1 MLAPR
6 KPGVICGLAVAE
18 AAFRA
23 VDPNVTFEYLA
34 ADGDEITTPRTPVA
48 RISGDARAIL
58 TAERTALNFISHM
71 SGVATSTAK
80 LVALTKHT
88 KAKVICTRKTTPN
101 LRALEK
107 YAVRCGG
114 GMNHRF
120 GLDDAVLIKDN
131 HIAVCGGIRQALQ
144 AAKAYAGH
152 MVKIEIEVDNLEQ
165 LKEVIAEGADIVL
178 FDNMSPH
185 DMRKGVE
192 MIAGRMKTEA
202 SGGISAE
209 SAKAVAESGVDMLS
223 SGALDAFGADPRHR
237 ARYRNPVRPHA
248 EAETKNGGPA
258 AAVCVS
264 LSPGSG
270 LPGEPLFHLRLDAV
284 LLHFLQ
290 PDRMDLGILILVLVL
305 VAAFL
310 DRRRHRALL
319 ARLDAEQRAALR
331 RR

>member
-1 MLAPR
+1 MSDFYLSPLLFEKAVRAALEEDLGRAGDITTLACIPAGRKAVAVLAPR

-18 AAFRA
+18 AAFRI
-23 VDPNVTFEYLA
+23 VDPSVTFEYLA
-34 ADGDEITTPRTPVA
+34 ADGDQITTPRTAVA

-58 TAERTALNFISHM
+58 TAERTALNFVSHM
-71 SGVATSTAK
+71 SGVATATSR
-80 LVALTKHT
+80 LVALTRHT

-131 HIAVCGGIRQALQ
+131 HIAVCGGIREALK

-165 LKEVIAEGADIVL
+165 LKDVIAEGADIVL
-178 FDNMSPH
+178 FDNMSPD

-192 MIAGRMKTEA
+192 MIGGRMKTEA

-223 SGALDAFGADPRHR
+223 SGALTH
-237 ARYRNPVRPHA
+237 
-248 EAETKNGGPA
+248 
-258 AAVCVS
+258 S
-264 LSPGSG
+264 SPI
-270 LPGEPLFHLRLDAV
+270 L
-284 LLHFLQ
+284 
-290 PDRMDLGILILVLVL
+290 DLG
-305 VAAFL
+305 L
-310 DRRRHRALL
+310 DI
-319 ARLDAEQRAALR
+319 EIM
-331 RR
+331 

>member
-1 MLAPR
+1 MSDYYLSPLLFENAVRAALEEDLGRAGDITTLACIPAGRKAVAVLAPR
-6 KPGVICGLAVAE
+6 KPGVICGLSVAE
-18 AAFRA
+18 AAFRI
-23 VDPNVTFEYLA
+23 VDPSVTFEYLA
-34 ADGDEITTPRTPVA
+34 ADGDQITTPRTAVA

-71 SGVATSTAK
+71 SGVATATSR
-80 LVALTKHT
+80 LVALTRHT

-131 HIAVCGGIRQALQ
+131 HIAVCGGIREALR

-152 MVKIEIEVDNLEQ
+152 MVKIEIEVDNLDQ
-165 LKEVIAEGADIVL
+165 LKDVIAEGADIVL
-178 FDNMSPH
+178 FDNMSPE

-223 SGALDAFGADPRHR
+223 SGALTHSAPILDI
-237 ARYRNPVRPHA
+237 
-248 EAETKNGGPA
+248 
-258 AAVCVS
+258 
-264 LSPGSG
+264 G
-270 LPGEPLFHLRLDAV
+270 LDIEI
-284 LLHFLQ
+284 
-290 PDRMDLGILILVLVL
+290 M
-305 VAAFL
+305 
-310 DRRRHRALL
+310 
-319 ARLDAEQRAALR
+319 
-331 RR
+331 

>member
-1 MLAPR
+1 MSDFYLSPLLFDKAVRAALEEDMGRAGDITTLACIPPGRKAVAVLAPR
-6 KPGVICGLAVAE
+6 KPGVICGLSVAE

-71 SGVATSTAK
+71 SGVASATAK

-101 LRALEK
+101 LRPLEK

-178 FDNMSPH
+178 FDNMSP
-185 DMRKGVE
+185 DEMRKGVE

-202 SGGISAE
+202 SGGISAD

-223 SGALDAFGADPRHR
+223 SGALTH
-237 ARYRNPVRPHA
+237 
-248 EAETKNGGPA
+248 
-258 AAVCVS
+258 S
-264 LSPGSG
+264 SPILDIG
-270 LPGEPLFHLRLDAV
+270 LDIEI
-284 LLHFLQ
+284 Q
-290 PDRMDLGILILVLVL
+290 
-305 VAAFL
+305 
-310 DRRRHRALL
+310 
-319 ARLDAEQRAALR
+319 
-331 RR
+331 

>member
-1 MLAPR
+1 MSDFYLSPLLFEKAVRAALEEDLGRAGDITTLACIPAGRKAVAVLAPR

-18 AAFRA
+18 AAFRI
-23 VDPNVTFEYLA
+23 VDPSVAFEYLA
-34 ADGDEITTPRTPVA
+34 ADGDAITTPRTAVA

-58 TAERTALNFISHM
+58 TAERTALNFVSHM
-71 SGVATSTAK
+71 SGVATATSR
-80 LVALTKHT
+80 LVALTRHT

-131 HIAVCGGIRQALQ
+131 HIAVCGGIRQALE

-178 FDNMSPH
+178 FDNMSPE
-185 DMRKGVE
+185 DMRKGVD

-223 SGALDAFGADPRHR
+223 SGALTH
-237 ARYRNPVRPHA
+237 
-248 EAETKNGGPA
+248 
-258 AAVCVS
+258 S
-264 LSPGSG
+264 SPILDIG
-270 LPGEPLFHLRLDAV
+270 LDIEI
-284 LLHFLQ
+284 
-290 PDRMDLGILILVLVL
+290 M
-305 VAAFL
+305 
-310 DRRRHRALL
+310 
-319 ARLDAEQRAALR
+319 
-331 RR
+331 

>member
-1 MLAPR
+1 MSDFYLSPLLFEKAVRAALEEDLGRAGDITTLACIPAGRKAVAVLAPR

-18 AAFRA
+18 AAFRI
-23 VDPNVTFEYLA
+23 VDPSVTFEYLA
-34 ADGDEITTPRTPVA
+34 ADGDQITTPRTAVA

-58 TAERTALNFISHM
+58 TAERTALNFVSHM
-71 SGVATSTAK
+71 SGVATATSR
-80 LVALTKHT
+80 LVALTRHT

-131 HIAVCGGIRQALQ
+131 HIAVCGGIREALK

-165 LKEVIAEGADIVL
+165 LKDVIAEGADIVL
-178 FDNMSPH
+178 FDNMSPD

-192 MIAGRMKTEA
+192 MIGGRMKTEA

-223 SGALDAFGADPRHR
+223 SGALTH
-237 ARYRNPVRPHA
+237 
-248 EAETKNGGPA
+248 
-258 AAVCVS
+258 S
-264 LSPGSG
+264 SPILDIG
-270 LPGEPLFHLRLDAV
+270 LDIEI
-284 LLHFLQ
+284 
-290 PDRMDLGILILVLVL
+290 M
-305 VAAFL
+305 
-310 DRRRHRALL
+310 
-319 ARLDAEQRAALR
+319 
-331 RR
+331 

>member
-1 MLAPR
+1 MSDFYLSPLLFEKAVRAALEEDLGRAGDITTLACIPAGRKAVAVLAPR

-18 AAFRA
+18 AAFRI
-23 VDPNVTFEYLA
+23 VDPSVTFEYLA
-34 ADGDEITTPRTPVA
+34 ADGDQITTPRTAVA

-58 TAERTALNFISHM
+58 TAERTALNFVSHM
-71 SGVATSTAK
+71 SGVATATSR
-80 LVALTKHT
+80 LVALTRHT

-107 YAVRCGG
+107 YSVRCGG

-131 HIAVCGGIRQALQ
+131 HIAVCGGIREALR

-152 MVKIEIEVDNLEQ
+152 MVKVEIEVDNLEQ
-165 LKEVIAEGADIVL
+165 LKEVMAEGADIVL
-178 FDNMSPH
+178 FDNMSPE

-223 SGALDAFGADPRHR
+223 SGALTH
-237 ARYRNPVRPHA
+237 
-248 EAETKNGGPA
+248 
-258 AAVCVS
+258 S
-264 LSPGSG
+264 SPILDIG
-270 LPGEPLFHLRLDAV
+270 LDIEI
-284 LLHFLQ
+284 
-290 PDRMDLGILILVLVL
+290 M
-305 VAAFL
+305 
-310 DRRRHRALL
+310 
-319 ARLDAEQRAALR
+319 
-331 RR
+331 

>member
-1 MLAPR
+1 MSDYYLSPLLFDKAVRAALEEDLGRAGDITTLACIPAGRKAVAVLAPR

-18 AAFRA
+18 AAFRI

-34 ADGDEITTPRTPVA
+34 ADGDHIDTPRTAVA

-71 SGVATSTAK
+71 SGVATATSK

-131 HIAVCGGIRQALQ
+131 HIAVCGGIAQALK

-165 LKEVIAEGADIVL
+165 LKEVIAEGADVVL
-178 FDNMSPH
+178 FDNMSPE

-209 SAKAVAESGVDMLS
+209 SARAVAESGVDMLS
-223 SGALDAFGADPRHR
+223 SGALTH
-237 ARYRNPVRPHA
+237 
-248 EAETKNGGPA
+248 
-258 AAVCVS
+258 S
-264 LSPGSG
+264 SPILDIG
-270 LPGEPLFHLRLDAV
+270 LDIE
-284 LLHFLQ
+284 
-290 PDRMDLGILILVLVL
+290 I
-305 VAAFL
+305 
-310 DRRRHRALL
+310 
-319 ARLDAEQRAALR
+319 E
-331 RR
+331 

>member
-1 MLAPR
+1 MSDFYLSTLLFEKAVRAALEEDLGRAGDITTLACIPAGRKAVAVLAPR

-18 AAFRA
+18 AAFRI
-23 VDPNVTFEYLA
+23 VDPSVTFEYLA
-34 ADGDEITTPRTPVA
+34 ADGDQITTPRTAVA

-58 TAERTALNFISHM
+58 TAERTALNFVSHM
-71 SGVATSTAK
+71 SGVATAASR
-80 LVALTKHT
+80 LVALTRHT

-131 HIAVCGGIRQALQ
+131 HIAVCGGIREALR

-165 LKEVIAEGADIVL
+165 LKEVMAEGADIVL
-178 FDNMSPH
+178 FDNMSPE

-223 SGALDAFGADPRHR
+223 SGALTH
-237 ARYRNPVRPHA
+237 
-248 EAETKNGGPA
+248 
-258 AAVCVS
+258 S
-264 LSPGSG
+264 SPILDIG
-270 LPGEPLFHLRLDAV
+270 LDIEI
-284 LLHFLQ
+284 
-290 PDRMDLGILILVLVL
+290 M
-305 VAAFL
+305 
-310 DRRRHRALL
+310 
-319 ARLDAEQRAALR
+319 
-331 RR
+331 

>member
-1 MLAPR
+1 MSDFYLSPLLYDNAVRAALEEDLGRAGDITTLACIPPGRKAVAVLAPR

-18 AAFRA
+18 TAFRI

-34 ADGDEITTPRTPVA
+34 ADGDYINTPRTAVA

-71 SGVATSTAK
+71 SGVASATAK

-131 HIAVCGGIRQALQ
+131 HIAVCGGIAQALQ
-144 AAKAYAGH
+144 AAKAYVGH

-165 LKEVIAEGADIVL
+165 LKEVIAEGADVVL
-178 FDNMSPH
+178 FDNMSPEE
-185 DMRKGVE
+185 MRQGVE
-192 MIAGRMKTEA
+192 MIGGRMKTEA

-223 SGALDAFGADPRHR
+223 SGALTH
-237 ARYRNPVRPHA
+237 
-248 EAETKNGGPA
+248 
-258 AAVCVS
+258 S
-264 LSPGSG
+264 SPILDIG
-270 LPGEPLFHLRLDAV
+270 LDIE
-284 LLHFLQ
+284 
-290 PDRMDLGILILVLVL
+290 I
-305 VAAFL
+305 
-310 DRRRHRALL
+310 
-319 ARLDAEQRAALR
+319 E
-331 RR
+331 

>member
-1 MLAPR
+1 MSDYHLSPLLFDKAVRAALEEDLGRAGDITTLACIPPGRKAVAALAPR
-6 KPGVICGLAVAE
+6 KPGIICGLAVAE
-18 AAFRA
+18 AAFRL
-23 VDPNVTFEYLA
+23 VDPAVTFEYLA
-34 ADGDEITTPRTPVA
+34 ADGDEITIPRKPVA

-71 SGVATSTAK
+71 SGVATATSK

-178 FDNMSPH
+178 FDNMSP
-185 DMRKGVE
+185 DEMRKGVE
-192 MIAGRMKTEA
+192 MIGGRMKTEA

-223 SGALDAFGADPRHR
+223 SGALTH
-237 ARYRNPVRPHA
+237 
-248 EAETKNGGPA
+248 
-258 AAVCVS
+258 S
-264 LSPGSG
+264 SPILDIG
-270 LPGEPLFHLRLDAV
+270 LDIE
-284 LLHFLQ
+284 
-290 PDRMDLGILILVLVL
+290 I
-305 VAAFL
+305 
-310 DRRRHRALL
+310 
-319 ARLDAEQRAALR
+319 E
-331 RR
+331 

>member
-1 MLAPR
+1 MTDYHLSPLLFDKAVRAALEEDLGRAGDVTTLACIPAGRTAVAVLAPR
-6 KPGVICGLAVAE
+6 KPGVICGLSVAE
-18 AAFRA
+18 TAFRI
-23 VDPNVTFEYLA
+23 VDPAVTFEYLA
-34 ADGDEITTPRTPVA
+34 ADGDEIATPRTPVA

-71 SGVATSTAK
+71 SGVATATAK
-80 LVALTKHT
+80 LVALTKGS

-165 LKEVIAEGADIVL
+165 LKEVIAEGADVVL
-178 FDNMSPH
+178 FDNMSPD

-202 SGGISAE
+202 SGGISAD
-209 SAKAVAESGVDMLS
+209 SARTVAESGVDMLS
-223 SGALDAFGADPRHR
+223 SGALTHSAPILDI
-237 ARYRNPVRPHA
+237 
-248 EAETKNGGPA
+248 
-258 AAVCVS
+258 
-264 LSPGSG
+264 G
-270 LPGEPLFHLRLDAV
+270 LDIEI
-284 LLHFLQ
+284 Q
-290 PDRMDLGILILVLVL
+290 
-305 VAAFL
+305 
-310 DRRRHRALL
+310 
-319 ARLDAEQRAALR
+319 
-331 RR
+331 

>member
-1 MLAPR
+1 MSDYYLSPLLFEKAVRAALEEDLGRAGDITTLACIPAGRRAVAVLAPR
-6 KPGVICGLAVAE
+6 KPGVICGLSVAE
-18 AAFRA
+18 TAFRI
-23 VDPNVTFEYLA
+23 VDPHVTFEYLA
-34 ADGDEITTPRTPVA
+34 ADGDAIETPRTAVA
-48 RISGDARAIL
+48 RITGDARAIL

-71 SGVATSTAK
+71 SGVATATSK

-178 FDNMSPH
+178 FDNMSPE

-223 SGALDAFGADPRHR
+223 SGALTH
-237 ARYRNPVRPHA
+237 
-248 EAETKNGGPA
+248 
-258 AAVCVS
+258 S
-264 LSPGSG
+264 SPILDIG
-270 LPGEPLFHLRLDAV
+270 LDIE
-284 LLHFLQ
+284 
-290 PDRMDLGILILVLVL
+290 I
-305 VAAFL
+305 
-310 DRRRHRALL
+310 
-319 ARLDAEQRAALR
+319 E
-331 RR
+331 

>member
-1 MLAPR
+1 MSDFHLTPLLFDKAVRAALEEDLGRAGDITTLACIPAGRKAVAVLAPR
-6 KPGVICGLAVAE
+6 KPGVICGLGVAE
-18 AAFRA
+18 AAFRICDA
-23 VDPNVTFEYLA
+23 DVSFEYLA
-34 ADGDEITTPRTPVA
+34 KDGDHIATPRTAVA

-71 SGVATSTAK
+71 SGVATATSK

-152 MVKIEIEVDNLEQ
+152 MVKIEIEVDNLDQ
-165 LKEVIAEGADIVL
+165 LKEVIAEGADVVL
-178 FDNMSPH
+178 FDNMSPE

-223 SGALDAFGADPRHR
+223 SGALTH
-237 ARYRNPVRPHA
+237 
-248 EAETKNGGPA
+248 
-258 AAVCVS
+258 S
-264 LSPGSG
+264 SPILDIG
-270 LPGEPLFHLRLDAV
+270 LDIEI
-284 LLHFLQ
+284 Q
-290 PDRMDLGILILVLVL
+290 
-305 VAAFL
+305 
-310 DRRRHRALL
+310 
-319 ARLDAEQRAALR
+319 
-331 RR
+331 

>member
-23 VDPNVTFEYLA
+23 VDPDVTFEYLA

-71 SGVATSTAK
+71 SGVASATAK
-80 LVALTKHT
+80 LVALTKRT

-178 FDNMSPH
+178 FDNMSPD

-202 SGGISAE
+202 SGGISAD
-209 SAKAVAESGVDMLS
+209 SARAVAESGVDMLS
-223 SGALDAFGADPRHR
+223 SGALTHSS
-237 ARYRNPVRPHA
+237 PVLD
-248 EAETKNGGPA
+248 
-258 AAVCVS
+258 V
-264 LSPGSG
+264 G
-270 LPGEPLFHLRLDAV
+270 LDIEI
-284 LLHFLQ
+284 Q
-290 PDRMDLGILILVLVL
+290 
-305 VAAFL
+305 
-310 DRRRHRALL
+310 
-319 ARLDAEQRAALR
+319 
-331 RR
+331 

>member
-1 MLAPR
+1 MSDYYLSPLLFDKAVRAALEEDLGRAGDITTLACIPPGRRAVAVLAPR
-6 KPGVICGLAVAE
+6 KPGVICGLSVAE

-23 VDPNVTFEYLA
+23 VDPAVSFEYLA

-71 SGVATSTAK
+71 SGVASATAK

-178 FDNMSPH
+178 FDNMSPE

-202 SGGISAE
+202 SGGISAD
-209 SAKAVAESGVDMLS
+209 SARAVAESGVDMLS
-223 SGALDAFGADPRHR
+223 SGALTH
-237 ARYRNPVRPHA
+237 
-248 EAETKNGGPA
+248 
-258 AAVCVS
+258 S
-264 LSPGSG
+264 SPILDIG
-270 LPGEPLFHLRLDAV
+270 LDIEI
-284 LLHFLQ
+284 Q
-290 PDRMDLGILILVLVL
+290 
-305 VAAFL
+305 
-310 DRRRHRALL
+310 
-319 ARLDAEQRAALR
+319 
-331 RR
+331 

>member
-1 MLAPR
+1 MSDYYLSPLLYDNAVRAALEEDLGRAGDITTLACIPPGRKAVAVLAPR

-18 AAFRA
+18 TAFRI

-34 ADGDEITTPRTPVA
+34 ADGDYINTPRTPVA

-71 SGVATSTAK
+71 SGVASATAK

-131 HIAVCGGIRQALQ
+131 HIAVCGGIAQALQ
-144 AAKAYAGH
+144 AAKAYVGH

-165 LKEVIAEGADIVL
+165 LKEVIAEGADVVL
-178 FDNMSPH
+178 FDNMSPEE
-185 DMRKGVE
+185 MRQGVE
-192 MIAGRMKTEA
+192 MIGGRMKTEA

-223 SGALDAFGADPRHR
+223 SGALTH
-237 ARYRNPVRPHA
+237 
-248 EAETKNGGPA
+248 
-258 AAVCVS
+258 S
-264 LSPGSG
+264 SPILDIG
-270 LPGEPLFHLRLDAV
+270 LDIEID
-284 LLHFLQ
+284 
-290 PDRMDLGILILVLVL
+290 
-305 VAAFL
+305 
-310 DRRRHRALL
+310 
-319 ARLDAEQRAALR
+319 
-331 RR
+331 

>member
-1 MLAPR
+1 MSDFHLSPLLFDKAVRAALEEDLGRAGDITTLACIPPGRKAIAVLAPR
-6 KPGVICGLAVAE
+6 KPGVICGLSVAE
-18 AAFRA
+18 AAFRI
-23 VDPNVTFEYLA
+23 VDPAVSFEYLA
-34 ADGDEITTPRTPVA
+34 ADGDEISVPRTPVA

-71 SGVATSTAK
+71 SGVASATAK

-178 FDNMSPH
+178 FDNMSPE

-202 SGGISAE
+202 SGGISAD

-223 SGALDAFGADPRHR
+223 SGALTH
-237 ARYRNPVRPHA
+237 
-248 EAETKNGGPA
+248 
-258 AAVCVS
+258 S
-264 LSPGSG
+264 SPILDIG
-270 LPGEPLFHLRLDAV
+270 LDIEI
-284 LLHFLQ
+284 Q
-290 PDRMDLGILILVLVL
+290 
-305 VAAFL
+305 
-310 DRRRHRALL
+310 
-319 ARLDAEQRAALR
+319 
-331 RR
+331 

>member
-1 MLAPR
+1 MSDFYLTPLLFDTAVRAALEEDLGRAGDITTLACIPAGRKAVAVLAPR
-6 KPGVICGLAVAE
+6 KPGVICGLSVAE
-18 AAFRA
+18 AAFRI

-34 ADGDEITTPRTPVA
+34 ADGDEITTPRTAVA

-58 TAERTALNFISHM
+58 TAERTALNFVSHM
-71 SGVATSTAK
+71 SGVASATAK

-131 HIAVCGGIRQALQ
+131 HIAVCGGIAQALQ

-178 FDNMSPH
+178 FDNMSPE

-192 MIAGRMKTEA
+192 MIGGRMKTEA

-223 SGALDAFGADPRHR
+223 SGALTH
-237 ARYRNPVRPHA
+237 
-248 EAETKNGGPA
+248 
-258 AAVCVS
+258 S
-264 LSPGSG
+264 SPILDIG
-270 LPGEPLFHLRLDAV
+270 LDIE
-284 LLHFLQ
+284 
-290 PDRMDLGILILVLVL
+290 I
-305 VAAFL
+305 
-310 DRRRHRALL
+310 
-319 ARLDAEQRAALR
+319 E
-331 RR
+331 